1 MREVLICH
9 RPDLHSDDIVAAVD
23 ALAAQKGTSR
33 SNYINQV
40 LAKHVQCITPEQQM
54 QRVFANLTHQMDEAF
69 RIQEQGS
76 NALLS
81 ILGSVQYKY
90 RPTIR
95 YRVEL
100 LRNMQQEKVGRLKI
114 SCRTQNQTLLDAM
127 AQFFRFWVKL
137 EQKYDADSACAQ
149 GLYQI
154 ESGCMTM
161 ALLRSGAATDE
172 QLGEI
177 VGNYIRMFHAVL
189 QSYFAGIQQDIS
201 GTVLSR
207 ALEQQYAELREQLHD
222 SA

>member
-1 MREVLICH
+1 MKRSMYSLI
-9 RPDLHSDDIVAAVD
+9 LSDDIVAAVD

-137 EQKYDADSACAQ
+137 EQKYDANSACAQ

-161 ALLRSGAATDE
+161 ALLRSGATTDE

>member
-1 MREVLICH
+1 MYSLI
-9 RPDLHSDDIVAAVD
+9 LSDDIVAAVD

-100 LRNMQQEKVGRLKI
+100 LRNMQQEEVGRLKI

-137 EQKYDADSACAQ
+137 EQKYDANGACAQ

>member
-1 MREVLICH
+1 MKRSMYSLI
-9 RPDLHSDDIVAAVD
+9 LSDVIVAAVD

>member
-1 MREVLICH
+1 MKRSMYSLI
-9 RPDLHSDDIVAAVD
+9 LSDDIVAAVD

-69 RIQEQGS
+69 PIHVEGS

-100 LRNMQQEKVGRLKI
+100 LRNMQQEEVGRLKI

-127 AQFFRFWVKL
+127 AQFFQFWVKL
-137 EQKYDADSACAQ
+137 EQKYDANSACAQ

-189 QSYFAGIQQDIS
+189 QSYFAGIQQDVS

-207 ALEQQYAELREQLHD
+207 ALEQRYAELREQLHD

>member
-1 MREVLICH
+1 MKRSMYSLI
-9 RPDLHSDDIVAAVD
+9 LSDDIVAAVD

-100 LRNMQQEKVGRLKI
+100 LRNMQQEEVGRLKI
-114 SCRTQNQTLLDAM
+114 PCRTQNQTLLDAM
-127 AQFFRFWVKL
+127 AQFFQFWVKL
-137 EQKYDADSACAQ
+137 EQKYDANSACAQ

-189 QSYFAGIQQDIS
+189 QSYFAGIQQDVS

-207 ALEQQYAELREQLHD
+207 ALEQRYAELREQLHD

>member
-1 MREVLICH
+1 MKRSMYSLI
-9 RPDLHSDDIVAAVD
+9 LSDDIVAAVD

-100 LRNMQQEKVGRLKI
+100 LRNMQQEEVGRLKI

-137 EQKYDADSACAQ
+137 EQKYDANSACAQ

-161 ALLRSGAATDE
+161 TLLRSGAATDE

-189 QSYFAGIQQDIS
+189 QSYFAGIQQDVS

-207 ALEQQYAELREQLHD
+207 ALEQQYAEQREQLHD

>member
-1 MREVLICH
+1 MKRSMYSLI
-9 RPDLHSDDIVAAVD
+9 LSDDIVAAVD

-69 RIQEQGS
+69 CIQEQGS

-100 LRNMQQEKVGRLKI
+100 LRNMQQEEVGRLKI

-127 AQFFRFWVKL
+127 AQFFQFWVKL
-137 EQKYDADSACAQ
+137 EQKYDANSACAQ

-189 QSYFAGIQQDIS
+189 QSYFAGIQQDVS

-207 ALEQQYAELREQLHD
+207 ALEQRYAELREQLHD

>member
-1 MREVLICH
+1 MKRSMYSLI
-9 RPDLHSDDIVAAVD
+9 LSDDIVAAVD

-137 EQKYDADSACAQ
+137 EQKYDANGACAQ

-189 QSYFAGIQQDIS
+189 QSYFAGIQQDMS

>member
-1 MREVLICH
+1 MKRSMYSLI
-9 RPDLHSDDIVAAVD
+9 LSDDIVAAVD

-100 LRNMQQEKVGRLKI
+100 LRNMQQEEVGRLKI

-149 GLYQI
+149 CLYQI

-189 QSYFAGIQQDIS
+189 QSYFAGIQQDVS
-201 GTVLSR
+201 GTVLAR
-207 ALEQQYAELREQLHD
+207 TLEQQYAELREQLHD

>member
-1 MREVLICH
+1 MKRSMYSLI
-9 RPDLHSDDIVAAVD
+9 LSDDIVAAVD

-100 LRNMQQEKVGRLKI
+100 LRNMQQEEVGRLKI

-137 EQKYDADSACAQ
+137 EQKYDANSACAQ

-161 ALLRSGAATDE
+161 ALLRSGAATD
-172 QLGEI
+172 
-177 VGNYIRMFHAVL
+177 
-189 QSYFAGIQQDIS
+189 
-201 GTVLSR
+201 
-207 ALEQQYAELREQLHD
+207 
-222 SA
+222 

>member
-1 MREVLICH
+1 MKRSMYSLI
-9 RPDLHSDDIVAAVD
+9 LSDDIVAAVD

-54 QRVFANLTHQMDEAF
+54 QRVFANLTHQMDEAI

>member
-1 MREVLICH
+1 MKRSMYSLI
-9 RPDLHSDDIVAAVD
+9 LSDDIVAAVD

-127 AQFFRFWVKL
+127 AQFLRFWVKV
-137 EQKYDADSACAQ
+137 EQKYDANGACAQ

-189 QSYFAGIQQDIS
+189 QSYFAGIQQDVS

-207 ALEQQYAELREQLHD
+207 ALEQRYAELREQLHD

>member
-1 MREVLICH
+1 MKRSMYSLI
-9 RPDLHSDDIVAAVD
+9 LSDDIVAAVD

-100 LRNMQQEKVGRLKI
+100 LRNMQQEEVGRLKI

-127 AQFFRFWVKL
+127 EQFFRFWVKL
-137 EQKYDADSACAQ
+137 EQKYDANGACAQ

>member
-1 MREVLICH
+1 MKRSMYSLI
-9 RPDLHSDDIVAAVD
+9 LSDDIVAAVD

-100 LRNMQQEKVGRLKI
+100 LRNMQQEEVGRLKI

-137 EQKYDADSACAQ
+137 EQKYDANGACAQ

-189 QSYFAGIQQDIS
+189 QSYFAGIQQDMS

>member
-1 MREVLICH
+1 MKRSMYSLI
-9 RPDLHSDDIVAAVD
+9 LSDDIVAAVD
-23 ALAAQKGTSR
+23 ALAAQKGPSR
-33 SNYINQV
+33 SNQV

-100 LRNMQQEKVGRLKI
+100 LRNMQQEEVGRLKI

-137 EQKYDADSACAQ
+137 EQKYDANGACAQ

>member
-1 MREVLICH
+1 MKRSMYSLI
-9 RPDLHSDDIVAAVD
+9 LSDDIVAAVD

-137 EQKYDADSACAQ
+137 EQKYDANSACAQ

-189 QSYFAGIQQDIS
+189 QSYFAGIQQDMS

>member
-1 MREVLICH
+1 MKRSMYSLI
-9 RPDLHSDDIVAAVD
+9 LSDDIVAAVD

-137 EQKYDADSACAQ
+137 EQKYDANCACAQ

>member
-1 MREVLICH
+1 MKRSMYSLI
-9 RPDLHSDDIVAAVD
+9 LSDDIVAAVD

-100 LRNMQQEKVGRLKI
+100 LRNMQQEEVGRLKI

-127 AQFFRFWVKL
+127 AQFFQFWVKL
-137 EQKYDADSACAQ
+137 EQKYDANSACAQ

-154 ESGCMTM
+154 ESGCLTM

-189 QSYFAGIQQDIS
+189 QSYFAGIQQDVS

-207 ALEQQYAELREQLHD
+207 ALEQRYAELREQLHD

>member
-1 MREVLICH
+1 MKRSMYSLI
-9 RPDLHSDDIVAAVD
+9 LSDDIVAAVD

-100 LRNMQQEKVGRLKI
+100 LRNMQQEEVGRLKI

-137 EQKYDADSACAQ
+137 EQKYDANSACAQ

-189 QSYFAGIQQDIS
+189 QSYFAGIQQDVS

-207 ALEQQYAELREQLHD
+207 ALEQQYAELRDQLHD

>member
-1 MREVLICH
+1 MKRSMYSLI
-9 RPDLHSDDIVAAVD
+9 LSDDIVAAVD

-100 LRNMQQEKVGRLKI
+100 LRNMQQEEVGRLKI

-127 AQFFRFWVKL
+127 AHFFRFWVKL
-137 EQKYDADSACAQ
+137 EQKYDANGACAQ

>member
-1 MREVLICH
+1 MKRSMYSLI
-9 RPDLHSDDIVAAVD
+9 LSDDIVAAVD

-100 LRNMQQEKVGRLKI
+100 LRNMQQEEVGRLKI

-127 AQFFRFWVKL
+127 AQFWVKL
-137 EQKYDADSACAQ
+137 EQKYDANSACAQ

-189 QSYFAGIQQDIS
+189 QSYFAGIQQDVS

-207 ALEQQYAELREQLHD
+207 ALEQRYAELREQLHD

>member
-1 MREVLICH
+1 MKRSMYSLI
-9 RPDLHSDDIVAAVD
+9 LSDDIVAAVD

-137 EQKYDADSACAQ
+137 EQKYDANSACAQ

-189 QSYFAGIQQDIS
+189 QSYFAGIQQDVS

>member
-1 MREVLICH
+1 MKRSMYSLI
-9 RPDLHSDDIVAAVD
+9 LSDDIVAAVD

-100 LRNMQQEKVGRLKI
+100 LRNMQQEEVGRLKI

-137 EQKYDADSACAQ
+137 EQKYDANSACAQ

-189 QSYFAGIQQDIS
+189 QSYFAGIQQDVS

>member
-1 MREVLICH
+1 MKRSMYSLI
-9 RPDLHSDDIVAAVD
+9 LSDDIVAAVD

-100 LRNMQQEKVGRLKI
+100 LRNMQQEEVGRLKI

-127 AQFFRFWVKL
+127 AQFFQFWVKL
-137 EQKYDADSACAQ
+137 EQKYDANSACAQ

-189 QSYFAGIQQDIS
+189 QSYFAGIQQDVS

>member
-1 MREVLICH
+1 MKRSMYSLI
-9 RPDLHSDDIVAAVD
+9 LGDDIVAAVD

-100 LRNMQQEKVGRLKI
+100 LRNMQQEEVGRLKI

-137 EQKYDADSACAQ
+137 EQKYDANSACAQ
-149 GLYQI
+149 GLYQM

>member
-1 MREVLICH
+1 
-9 RPDLHSDDIVAAVD
+9 
-23 ALAAQKGTSR
+23 
-33 SNYINQV
+33 
-40 LAKHVQCITPEQQM
+40 
-54 QRVFANLTHQMDEAF
+54 MDEAF

-137 EQKYDADSACAQ
+137 EQKYDANGACAQ

-189 QSYFAGIQQDIS
+189 QSYFAGIQQDVS

-207 ALEQQYAELREQLHD
+207 ALEQRYAELREQLHD

>member
-1 MREVLICH
+1 MKRSMYSLI
-9 RPDLHSDDIVAAVD
+9 LSDDIVAAVD

-100 LRNMQQEKVGRLKI
+100 LRNMQQEEVGRLKI

-137 EQKYDADSACAQ
+137 EQKYDANSACAQ

-207 ALEQQYAELREQLHD
+207 ALEQRYAELREQLHD

>member
-1 MREVLICH
+1 MKRSMYSLI
-9 RPDLHSDDIVAAVD
+9 LSDDIVAAVD

-100 LRNMQQEKVGRLKI
+100 LRNMQQEEVGRLKI

-127 AQFFRFWVKL
+127 AQFFQFWVKQ
-137 EQKYDADSACAQ
+137 EQKYDANSACAQ

-189 QSYFAGIQQDIS
+189 QSYFAGIQQDVS

-207 ALEQQYAELREQLHD
+207 ALEQRYAELREQLHD

>member
-1 MREVLICH
+1 MKRSMYSLI
-9 RPDLHSDDIVAAVD
+9 LSDDIVAAVD

-100 LRNMQQEKVGRLKI
+100 LRNMQQEEVGRLKI
-114 SCRTQNQTLLDAM
+114 SCRTQNQTLFPVLGKAGTEI
-127 AQFFRFWVKL
+127 RC
-137 EQKYDADSACAQ
+137 EQCMCTGIVSDRI
-149 GLYQI
+149 GLHDH
-154 ESGCMTM
+154 
-161 ALLRSGAATDE
+161 GAAAKRCS
-172 QLGEI
+172 
-177 VGNYIRMFHAVL
+177 NR
-189 QSYFAGIQQDIS
+189 
-201 GTVLSR
+201 
-207 ALEQQYAELREQLHD
+207 
-222 SA
+222 

>member
-1 MREVLICH
+1 MKRSMYSLI
-9 RPDLHSDDIVAAVD
+9 LSDDIVAAVD

-100 LRNMQQEKVGRLKI
+100 LRNMQQEEVGRLKI

-127 AQFFRFWVKL
+127 AQFFQFWVKL
-137 EQKYDADSACAQ
+137 EQKYNANSACAQ

-189 QSYFAGIQQDIS
+189 QSYFAGIQQDVS

-207 ALEQQYAELREQLHD
+207 ALEQRYAELREQLHD

>member
-1 MREVLICH
+1 MKRSMYSLI
-9 RPDLHSDDIVAAVD
+9 LSVDIVAAVD

-100 LRNMQQEKVGRLKI
+100 LRNMQQEEVGRLKI

-137 EQKYDADSACAQ
+137 EQKYDANSACAQ

-207 ALEQQYAELREQLHD
+207 ALEQRYAELREQLHD

>member
-1 MREVLICH
+1 MKRSMYSLI
-9 RPDLHSDDIVAAVD
+9 LSDDIVAAVD

-100 LRNMQQEKVGRLKI
+100 LRNMQQEEVGRLKI

-161 ALLRSGAATDE
+161 ALLRSGATTDE

>member
-1 MREVLICH
+1 MKRSMYSLI
-9 RPDLHSDDIVAAVD
+9 LSDDIVAAVD

-100 LRNMQQEKVGRLKI
+100 LRNMQQEEVGRLKI

-189 QSYFAGIQQDIS
+189 QSYFAGIQQDVS
-201 GTVLSR
+201 GTVL
-207 ALEQQYAELREQLHD
+207 AHTLEQQYAELREQLHD

>member
-1 MREVLICH
+1 MKRSMYSLI
-9 RPDLHSDDIVAAVD
+9 LSDDIVAAVD

-100 LRNMQQEKVGRLKI
+100 LRNLQQEEVGRLKI
-114 SCRTQNQTLLDAM
+114 SCRTQNQTLLVAM

-189 QSYFAGIQQDIS
+189 QSYFAGIQQDVS
-201 GTVLSR
+201 GTVLAR
-207 ALEQQYAELREQLHD
+207 TLEQQYAELREQLHD

>member
-1 MREVLICH
+1 MKRSMYSLI
-9 RPDLHSDDIVAAVD
+9 LSDDIVAAVD

-100 LRNMQQEKVGRLKI
+100 LRNMQQEEVGRLKI

-127 AQFFRFWVKL
+127 AQFFQFWVKL
-137 EQKYDADSACAQ
+137 EQKYDANSACAQ

-161 ALLRSGAATDE
+161 ALLRSGAATGE

-189 QSYFAGIQQDIS
+189 QSYFAGIQQDVS

-207 ALEQQYAELREQLHD
+207 ALEQRYAELREQLHD

>member
-1 MREVLICH
+1 MKRSMYSLI
-9 RPDLHSDDIVAAVD
+9 LSDDIVAAVD

-100 LRNMQQEKVGRLKI
+100 LRNMQKEKVGRLKI

>member
-1 MREVLICH
+1 MKRSMYSLI
-9 RPDLHSDDIVAAVD
+9 LSDDIVAAVD

-137 EQKYDADSACAQ
+137 EQKYDANSACAQ

-161 ALLRSGAATDE
+161 ALLRSGAETDE

>member
-1 MREVLICH
+1 MKRSMYSLI
-9 RPDLHSDDIVAAVD
+9 LSDDIVAAVD

-54 QRVFANLTHQMDEAF
+54 QRVFANLTHQMNEAF

-100 LRNMQQEKVGRLKI
+100 LRNMQQEEVGRLKI

-137 EQKYDADSACAQ
+137 EQKYDANSACAQ

-161 ALLRSGAATDE
+161 TLLRSGAATDE

-189 QSYFAGIQQDIS
+189 QSYFAGIQQDVS

-207 ALEQQYAELREQLHD
+207 ALEQQYAEQREQLHD